1 MPALQPADVLPK
13 QPGELVNTF
22 AHYYRAEMQRAISWR
37 DRLDRTTNWAIA
49 AATGI
54 LSVSLNEPEKH
65 HGLLLFAMAMV
76 FLLLVIESRRYRF
89 FDIYRNRVRLFE
101 TGYYSA
107 ILDPVG
113 QSMDG
118 RWLAELGEN
127 IRTPRVTLTLLQAM
141 AHRLRRNYCWIF
153 LILLAAWLL
162 KVAGSMALT
171 QVLSSP
177 SNVHLQAQI
186 GWTPGWAVF
195 AAVFAFYGWL
205 AYVMIRHSGA
215 TRHPIV
221 QDV

>member
-1 MPALQPADVLPK
+1 MSSLSLPDVLPR
-13 QPGELVNTF
+13 QAGELVNTF

-89 FDIYRNRVRLFE
+89 FDIYRKRVRLFE
-101 TGYYSA
+101 TGYYAA
-107 ILDPVG
+107 ILDPA
-113 QSMDG
+113 SAAIDS

-127 IRTPRVTLTLLQAM
+127 IRTPRVTLTMQQAM

-162 KVAGSMALT
+162 KVAGSLAFT
-171 QVLSSP
+171 QVWATP

-186 GWTPGWAVF
+186 GWTPGWVVF
-195 AAVFAFYGWL
+195 AVVFGFYGWL
-205 AYVMIRHSGA
+205 GYVMVRHSGA
-215 TRHPIV
+215 TRDPVV